1 MESFGELITR
11 FMARSGISDSEL
23 ARHLGISRQTIFRWK
38 EGHTARPRERD
49 DVLKIAA
56 RLRLSDTE
64 RDTLLLAAGFP
75 PQSAPVISA
84 ALPVT
89 EPSPEPPAAVAP
101 PLAPK
106 TAPGAARTRPRLY
119 MLLFAAVLAVLAA
132 VAVSVTFLN
141 MLGNGPI
148 ATVTP
153 FPTPAAGS
161 AEQIILLGRFQSGG
175 GDPPNFDVTARI
187 RQAIERELDA
197 ARLDRVRVVVSPNEI
212 TDPLTAETVRT
223 RSGAVLALWG
233 SYQGAA
239 TNLQFTSPTTPT
251 AQTLQIDSSSP
262 DNLRALALLLVA
274 QLARERSNPDLAR
287 AALTQ
292 ALALPNLPSALESYL
307 AGQRKE
313 IQ

>member
-1 MESFGELITR
+1 MESFGELLTR
-11 FMARSGISDSEL
+11 YMARSGISDSEL

-75 PQSAPVISA
+75 PQSAPAIPA

-89 EPSPEPPAAVAP
+89 EPSPEPQTAAEP
-101 PLAPK
+101 QLATKIATSVP
-106 TAPGAARTRPRLY
+106 RTRPRWY
-119 MLLFAAVLAVLAA
+119 MLLFAGVLAVLAA
-132 VAVSVTFLN
+132 VALSVTFLN
-141 MLGNGPI
+141 TLENGKI
-148 ATVTP
+148 AIVTP
-153 FPTPAAGS
+153 FLTPAAAS
-161 AEQIILLGRFQSGG
+161 TEQIILLGRLQSGG
-175 GDPPNFDVTARI
+175 GDPPNFDVTARV

-197 ARLDRVRVVVSPNEI
+197 ARLDRVRVIVSPNEI

-233 SYQGAA
+233 TYQGAA
-239 TNLQFTSPTTPT
+239 TTLQFTSATEPI

-274 QLARERSNPDLAR
+274 QLARERSSLDLAR

-292 ALALPNLPSALESYL
+292 ALALPNLPSALQSYL
-307 AGQRKE
+307 VAQRQE

>member
-1 MESFGELITR
+1 MESFGELLTR
-11 FMARSGISDSEL
+11 YMSRSGISDSEL
-23 ARHLGISRQTIFRWK
+23 ARHLGVSRQTIFRWK

-75 PQSAPVISA
+75 PQSAPAIPA
-84 ALPVT
+84 ALAAT
-89 EPSPEPPAAVAP
+89 EPAP
-101 PLAPK
+101 QPLASAEPQLAPR
-106 TAPGAARTRPRLY
+106 TAPGASRTRPRWVV
-119 MLLFAAVLAVLAA
+119 LLFVAVLTVLAA
-132 VAVSVTFLN
+132 VASSVTFLN
-141 MLGNGPI
+141 TLENSKI
-148 ATVTP
+148 ATVSS
-153 FPTPAAGS
+153 FPTPAAVF
-161 AEQIILLGRFQSGG
+161 AEQIILLGRLQSGG
-175 GDPPNFDVTARI
+175 GDPPNFDVTARV

-233 SYQGAA
+233 TYQGAA
-239 TNLQFTSPTTPT
+239 TTLQLISPTEPT
-251 AQTLQIDSSSP
+251 AQTLQINSSSP

-274 QLARERSNPDLAR
+274 QLARQRSDSDLAR

-292 ALALPNLPSALESYL
+292 ALALPNLPAALQSYL
-307 AGQRKE
+307 ATERKE
-313 IQ
+313 IR